1 MALCTVSDVESIGQI
16 DYSTALEADVTN
28 VFIPYVESAI
38 KRFIGYD
45 VEYNAS
51 ITEKFDG
58 KEKTHLFLK
67 VVPVVSITSVT
78 EDGFSLTEGNDAD
91 YVAYLEEGYIVKT
104 GKSRWSDARMQNVTV
119 VYAAGFQTIPDV
131 IKFTAARAT
140 ARLVNATLQLSTQ
153 QPSEAIDSHKSA
165 TDNDGNFYAVNS
177 ESIGDLSLS
186 YGDVLNSPLGPVLS
200 AFDIT
205 ALMPFKRIFFE

>member
-45 VEYNAS
+45 VEYNAA

-58 KEKTHLFLK
+58 KERTHLFLK

-78 EDGFSLTEGNDAD
+78 EDDFSLT
-91 YVAYLEEGYIVKT
+91 
-104 GKSRWSDARMQNVTV
+104 
-119 VYAAGFQTIPDV
+119 
-131 IKFTAARAT
+131 
-140 ARLVNATLQLSTQ
+140 
-153 QPSEAIDSHKSA
+153 
-165 TDNDGNFYAVNS
+165 
-177 ESIGDLSLS
+177 
-186 YGDVLNSPLGPVLS
+186 
-200 AFDIT
+200 
-205 ALMPFKRIFFE
+205 